1 MRYRRK
7 QPNEPSHRHSAISV
21 GDEPVGRG
29 GGVMRGSKGH
39 TKFCFVCLLTTLLFH
54 GHCCNEDHGH
64 SHDHHGV
71 SPDSAQQYE
80 DDNGHGHALHTRD
93 DPRDA
98 NPPDAQPASDG
109 GDGNRGDPHHDY
121 QISEEPYPSGN
132 TRQKPSVNPV
142 AAAKQKYYL
151 QLLFLRY
158 GSDKGLT
165 FQGLEKLLVSLG
177 LGVVRFP
184 EAGFRAAHTS
194 SHSNSHDGGHAHVHA
209 RGKQEEQGD
218 HGHGKGHGQEHTSS
232 NVHEQQ
238 NENDQAVAYK
248 HTHEEVHALEQD
260 PTPEHKRPQDHNHGV
275 GHDHI
280 HEQNH
285 DHTHDHDV
293 AHNHDKSRHGHNQA
307 TGNNSVP
314 EHSIGSTKTP
324 ITQHLHVHVHAR
336 VENDGLTESRYVHAR
351 TDASPLNGTSSQP
364 SSRGGGQSHMVS
376 RQFVPHKPTSSN
388 GTEMLVSQTEIPRA
402 AQRLMQKSP
411 KPSRRRIKQHIGK
424 SQTSTAGTAAAATQ
438 ESPSSTK
445 QIEQWL
451 ERVQRHL
458 GRDADNHH
466 DIGDHN
472 ALELHAMAEKGHV
485 HDECLNASQLF
496 QNFGLDVDSAVINT
510 ELFSYLC
517 PAILYQID
525 SQACLKHPEP
535 PNKIDLP
542 LSTDSNMPDA
552 SAWGWGFLSITII
565 SMLSLLGVAI
575 VPMMNQVF
583 FKYLLTFLVAL
594 AVGTLSGDALLHLLP
609 HSQNSH
615 SHNGHD
621 DHDHI
626 LDSDEHLDGIWK
638 GLTGLG
644 GIYLMFI
651 VEHLLALFK
660 HYKPDKNKKKK
671 KGRKVK
677 DAEKC
682 VGRKLSN
689 HNLSGNTELE
699 LISVKQHNNHHHHY
713 SCDVNGAATHASKSH
728 EDHHNHS
735 VPPEEEAMICHGS
748 HDDED
753 DHYHDE
759 QPQKQP
765 VGAQADGKQVGGYDM
780 SDGEAATPT
789 MTTSASGV
797 SDKSSNHH
805 HHHHHH
811 LHHHHSHGHCTGE
824 EEAVED
830 VRDAG
835 VSSIAWMVIL
845 GDGVHNFSDG
855 LAIGAAFSDSTSV
868 GLSTSIAVFC
878 HELPHELGDFAVL
891 LKAGMSVKQAIVY
904 NLLSAL
910 LGYLGLVIGTA
921 VGQYTHSVT
930 TWIFAATAGIFLY
943 VALVDM
949 LPEML
954 HCEVDSHSYG
964 RLGCFLLQNLGLLMG
979 FGIMLVIARYEEH
992 IKIDLGP

>member
-1 MRYRRK
+1 
-7 QPNEPSHRHSAISV
+7 
-21 GDEPVGRG
+21 
-29 GGVMRGSKGH
+29 MRGSKGH

-64 SHDHHGV
+64 SHDHHG
-71 SPDSAQQYE
+71 
-80 DDNGHGHALHTRD
+80 
-93 DPRDA
+93 
-98 NPPDAQPASDG
+98 
-109 GDGNRGDPHHDY
+109 
-121 QISEEPYPSGN
+121 
-132 TRQKPSVNPV
+132 KPSVNSV
-142 AAAKQKYYL
+142 AAEKQKYYL

-158 GSDKGLT
+158 GSDKGLS
-165 FQGLEKLLVSLG
+165 FQGLEKLLASLG
-177 LGVVRFP
+177 LGV
-184 EAGFRAAHTS
+184 
-194 SHSNSHDGGHAHVHA
+194 
-209 RGKQEEQGD
+209 
-218 HGHGKGHGQEHTSS
+218 
-232 NVHEQQ
+232 
-238 NENDQAVAYK
+238 
-248 HTHEEVHALEQD
+248 
-260 PTPEHKRPQDHNHGV
+260 DHNHGV

-280 HEQNH
+280 HEQDH

-364 SSRGGGQSHMVS
+364 SSRGGQSHMVS

-388 GTEMLVSQTEIPRA
+388 GTESLVSQTEIPRA

-445 QIEQWL
+445 QIEQWSK
-451 ERVQRHL
+451 R
-458 GRDADNHH
+458 
-466 DIGDHN
+466 
-472 ALELHAMAEKGHV
+472 
-485 HDECLNASQLF
+485 CLNASRLF
-496 QNFGLDVDSAVINT
+496 HNFGLDVDSAVINT

-535 PNKIDLP
+535 PNTIDLP
-542 LSTDSNMPDA
+542 SSTDSNMP
-552 SAWGWGFLSITII
+552 AWGWGFLSITII

-626 LDSDEHLDGIWK
+626 LDSDNHLDGIWK

-677 DAEKC
+677 EAEKC

-689 HNLSGNTELE
+689 HNLSGSTELE
-699 LISVKQHNNHHHHY
+699 LISVKQHNT
-713 SCDVNGAATHASKSH
+713 THASKSH